1 MFNFN
6 VGDCEKLVCRK
17 GYEVDESGKCSGKQI
32 IFRSTNWNNWQFL
45 FEDINECERTP
56 EICHENERCDNTIG
70 SYKCVFILICEEGY
84 ELNANRTECV
94 GK

>member
-1 MFNFN
+1 MKVVN
-6 VGDCEKLVCRK
+6 VQVNKLFL
-17 GYEVDESGKCSGKQI
+17 DQQTQI
-32 IFRSTNWNNWQFL
+32 IDNFY
-45 FEDINECERTP
+45 EDINECERTP